1 MTDNQLNQFPNLPS
15 SPVGGNPEQLAMASA
30 STATPSPQQAVPA
43 IEIKGV
49 SKFYGSQIGLVNAN
63 LNLPSGGIVGLMGPN
78 GCGKTTLMK
87 FLAGVM
93 QDYEGEVRLFG
104 KTPGAETKAFTS
116 YLPDSSLL
124 ADNLTPRSAIRQ
136 YQDFFT
142 DFDSAKA
149 YEMVDFFRLPAD
161 RKLSAMSKGM
171 REKLQ
176 VALIM
181 SRNAR
186 VYLLDEPISG
196 VDPAARDVILRAVIS
211 RFNPQAVMLL
221 STHLISDVEPLVSTA
236 VFMSAGQVFLTG
248 DADQLRSTY
257 QTSLDGLFRGMYR

>member
-1 MTDNQLNQFPNLPS
+1 
-15 SPVGGNPEQLAMASA
+15 
-30 STATPSPQQAVPA
+30 
-43 IEIKGV
+43 
-49 SKFYGSQIGLVNAN
+49 
-63 LNLPSGGIVGLMGPN
+63 MGPN
-78 GCGKTTLMK
+78 GCRKTTLMK
-87 FLAGVM
+87 ILAGVM

-124 ADNLTPRSAIRQ
+124 ADNLTPRAAIRQ

-171 REKLQ
+171 RKKLQ

-181 SRNAR
+181 SRNAHLCLYCGIHVR
-186 VYLLDEPISG
+186 RTSIFNRRCRPTPQYLS
-196 VDPAARDVILRAVIS
+196 
-211 RFNPQAVMLL
+211 N
-221 STHLISDVEPLVSTA
+221 
-236 VFMSAGQVFLTG
+236 
-248 DADQLRSTY
+248 QLGWT
-257 QTSLDGLFRGMYR
+257 L

>member
-1 MTDNQLNQFPNLPS
+1 
-15 SPVGGNPEQLAMASA
+15 
-30 STATPSPQQAVPA
+30 
-43 IEIKGV
+43 
-49 SKFYGSQIGLVNAN
+49 
-63 LNLPSGGIVGLMGPN
+63 
-78 GCGKTTLMK
+78 
-87 FLAGVM
+87 
-93 QDYEGEVRLFG
+93 
-104 KTPGAETKAFTS
+104 
-116 YLPDSSLL
+116 
-124 ADNLTPRSAIRQ
+124 
-136 YQDFFT
+136 
-142 DFDSAKA
+142 
-149 YEMVDFFRLPAD
+149 
-161 RKLSAMSKGM
+161 MSKGM

-181 SRNAR
+181 SRNAH

-221 STHLISDVEPLVSTA
+221 STHLINDVESIASTA